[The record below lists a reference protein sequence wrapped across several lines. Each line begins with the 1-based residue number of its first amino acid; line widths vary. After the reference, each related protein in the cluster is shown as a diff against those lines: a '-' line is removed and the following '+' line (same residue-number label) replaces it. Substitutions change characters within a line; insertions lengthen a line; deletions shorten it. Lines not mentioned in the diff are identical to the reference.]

1 MGTSGS
7 VSFMFDKKAVFRFSQ
22 NNLDMEELELELIDF
37 GLEEIAE
44 NEGEI
49 FVYTAFEDFGKMQKI
64 LEDKHIE
71 IINADF
77 QWFPATTVE
86 LTEEQE
92 EEINKMI
99 ERLEEDDDI
108 NQVFTNVA

>member
-1 MGTSGS
+1 
-7 VSFMFDKKAVFRFSQ
+7 MFTKKAVFRFAQHS
-22 NNLDMEELELELIDF
+22 LDIEELELELIDY

-49 FVYTAFEDFGKMQKI
+49 FVYTAFEDFGKMQKV
-64 LEDKHIE
+64 LEDRHIE

-77 QWFPATTVE
+77 QWFPSTTVE
-86 LTEEQE
+86 LTEEQD

>member
-1 MGTSGS
+1 
-7 VSFMFDKKAVFRFSQ
+7 
-22 NNLDMEELELELIDF
+22 LELELIDF
-37 GLEEIAE
+37 GLDELAE

-49 FVYTAFEDFGKMQKI
+49 FVYTAFEDFGKMQKA
-64 LEDKHIE
+64 LEDRQIE

-77 QWFPATTVE
+77 QWFPSNTVE

-99 ERLEEDDDI
+99 ERIEEDDDV
-108 NQVFTNVA
+108 NQVFTNMA